1 MTRLTLYTNEY
12 FTCDVW
18 NVVNSGTAVE
28 IRVSGVNIIGT
39 CVYISYNMYVYIYNM
54 SEYYYNNRCSSKKTS
69 CDNVTRPVC
78 TIIRDIIII

>member
-28 IRVSGVNIIGT
+28 IRVSGVNIPNSYMYTYRTI
-39 CVYISYNMYVYIYNM
+39 YIMYI
-54 SEYYYNNRCSSKKTS
+54 
-69 CDNVTRPVC
+69 
-78 TIIRDIIII
+78 